1 MVKIDMGAHIDGFIA
16 VVAHTV
22 VISDEKTK
30 ITGRKADTILAAHLA
45 SEAAL
50 RLVKPG
56 NEVCSIVLAKVSFFW
71 DQSQDM
77 GSSSFLLK
85 KQVSDYLT
93 YLVYKLEA
101 CFLAGEITWTPVL
114 NRISEKTDFGTS
126 RLNRLDIFS

>member
-56 NEVCSIVLAKVSFFW
+56 NEVCSIVLTKVSFFW

-85 KQVSDYLT
+85 KQIYKFGLQIRGLFFGGRNHLLGSQKKLT
-93 YLVYKLEA
+93 LV
-101 CFLAGEITWTPVL
+101 LAG
-114 NRISEKTDFGTS
+114 
-126 RLNRLDIFS
+126 

>member
-56 NEVCSIVLAKVSFFW
+56 NEVCSIVLTKVSFFW
-71 DQSQDM
+71 DQS
-77 GSSSFLLK
+77 GHGF
-85 KQVSDYLT
+85 KQFP
-93 YLVYKLEA
+93 A
-101 CFLAGEITWTPVL
+101 
-114 NRISEKTDFGTS
+114 
-126 RLNRLDIFS
+126 

>member
-56 NEVCSIVLAKVSFFW
+56 NEVCSIVLTK
-71 DQSQDM
+71 SQDM

-101 CFLAGEITWTPVL
+101 CFLAGEIT
-114 NRISEKTDFGTS
+114 
-126 RLNRLDIFS
+126 